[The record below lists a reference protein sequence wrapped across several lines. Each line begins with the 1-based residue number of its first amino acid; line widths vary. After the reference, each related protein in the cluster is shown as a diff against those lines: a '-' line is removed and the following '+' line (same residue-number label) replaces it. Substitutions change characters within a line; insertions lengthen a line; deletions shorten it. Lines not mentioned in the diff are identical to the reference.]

1 MGSHREHSWQSS
13 KEALGRT
20 SPSLTKDDL
29 RKLQV
34 LQNKCLRIVTNSD
47 YKTPTSVLLDKTKL
61 LSVHQQM
68 AQLSL
73 SQVFNIYKTRLPA
86 YHYNRIFSNANTDQ
100 RTRSVND
107 FSTNRIE
114 FKLSIT
120 RTHFFYQA
128 SRLWSALPDTIKLA
142 IN

>member
-1 MGSHREHSWQSS
+1 MAGMFSS
-13 KEALGRT
+13 KLTYGITVWGRIWNIPGSLDEEALGRT

-73 SQVFNIYKTRLPA
+73 SQFSISTRL
-86 YHYNRIFSNANTDQ
+86 DC
-100 RTRSVND
+100 
-107 FSTNRIE
+107 
-114 FKLSIT
+114 
-120 RTHFFYQA
+120 
-128 SRLWSALPDTIKLA
+128 LPTTTTESSQMPTLIKGLGL
-142 IN
+142 